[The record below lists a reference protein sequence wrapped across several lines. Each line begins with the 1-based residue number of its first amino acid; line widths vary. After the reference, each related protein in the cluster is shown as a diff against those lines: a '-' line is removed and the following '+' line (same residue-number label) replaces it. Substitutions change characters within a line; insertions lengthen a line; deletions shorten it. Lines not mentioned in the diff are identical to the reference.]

1 MAEDGK
7 GPCSSESFCCRRNC
21 VGNQGGRAQRL
32 LLLTSVGFALVYCV
46 GVYTCVCVF
55 ALSATALAAEIVVFL
70 FISSYSF
77 LQVLLGCAVRLRIGL
92 PLCPWEGGGVN
103 WTPFCFCDQ
112 STVFIQ
118 GEAV

>member
-1 MAEDGK
+1 MQFGEFLLSKKLCWESGRE
-7 GPCSSESFCCRRNC
+7 SSEA
-21 VGNQGGRAQRL
+21 VAVDQRGL
-32 LLLTSVGFALVYCV
+32 CI
-46 GVYTCVCVF
+46 GVLRWCIHMCVCVF